1 MDVLVDDGV
10 MTTLASAAAELFKQ
24 FHNALLQCAQY
35 CCTQPLP
42 ARCAKPLSS
51 PEVYCSGGT

>member
-24 FHNALLQCAQY
+24 FHNTLLQCAQY

-42 ARCAKPLSS
+42 ARCATPSSS
-51 PEVYCSGGT
+51 PEVC